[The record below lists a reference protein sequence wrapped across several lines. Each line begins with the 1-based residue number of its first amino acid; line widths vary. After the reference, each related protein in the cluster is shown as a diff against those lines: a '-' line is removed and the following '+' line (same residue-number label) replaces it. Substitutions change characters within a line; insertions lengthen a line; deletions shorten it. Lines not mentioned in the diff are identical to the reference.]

1 MSTQRQPKRPTVKG
15 PDDWFTGDVYFNAY
29 YAGEEPS
36 RARLNLVRFTPGAHT
51 AWHRHA
57 VGQMLHVTEGRR
69 YLQSRG
75 EELIE
80 LHPGDTVY
88 TPAGEWHWHGATADS
103 FMCHLALWEAP
114 GAGADEP
121 ETVWGDKL
129 RADEY
134 PSA

>member
-1 MSTQRQPKRPTVKG
+1 MR
-15 PDDWFTGDVYFNAY
+15 
-29 YAGEEPS
+29 
-36 RARLNLVRFTPGAHT
+36 T
-51 AWHRHA
+51 ASSA
-57 VGQMLHVTEGRR
+57 AANSASCVAAQDASSL
-69 YLQSRG
+69 S
-75 EELIE
+75 
-80 LHPGDTVY
+80 
-88 TPAGEWHWHGATADS
+88 ASADS